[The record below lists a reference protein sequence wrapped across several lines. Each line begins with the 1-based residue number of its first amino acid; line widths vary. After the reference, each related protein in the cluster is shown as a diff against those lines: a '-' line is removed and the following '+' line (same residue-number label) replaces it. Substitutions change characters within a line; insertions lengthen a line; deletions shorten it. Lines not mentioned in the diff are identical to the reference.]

1 MSGTTVFG
9 FQCKVYVETTQDPM
23 NIDYP
28 EYAELS
34 QLADAVL
41 NLGFTEADATTR
53 AASGL
58 EVVEPGLFQV
68 EVTGKLQ
75 WRNGPYTDSDAVFD
89 VVRTAARTRT
99 PILARVLTGASDN
112 LDARGMFGHW
122 KITKFPINQELKEL
136 VAVDFAMK
144 PCWSTIQLVEAD
156 EGAVPVVA
164 IIGEVEE

>member
-1 MSGTTVFG
+1 MPGTTVFG
-9 FQCKVYVETTQDPM
+9 FQCKVYVETTQDPL
-23 NIDYP
+23 NVDYP

-53 AASGL
+53 AAGGL

-75 WRNGPYTDSDAVFD
+75 WRNGPYTDDDAVFNL
-89 VVRTAARTRT
+89 VRLAAIAKT
-99 PILARVLTGASDN
+99 PILARVLTGASNDP
-112 LDARGMFGHW
+112 DARGMWGHW

-156 EGAVPVVA
+156 A
-164 IIGEVEE
+164 GEEE